1 PTKAGISRLD
11 CSRIRPKKR
20 SSTGETPIPDVAP
33 KIDVRGANVVLN
45 SLAHAKH
52 EEYVVLVPETEEY
65 GTSSHRRGGRNAR
78 GRKPYQGRK
87 GSYPADSSKTRG
99 TQRKTVTPA
108 RRRKGK
114 ATGQTINTPPNPQQ
128 NIFDRDFPPF
138 VVEEIGQGDC
148 EDDEPEF
155 TDFEVLEDEDGLMEL
170 GLRECDLLDG
180 AEHAFL

>member
-1 PTKAGISRLD
+1 MLSFPQCPRLKNMGLLV
-11 CSRIRPKKR
+11 IAVEEG
-20 SSTGETPIPDVAP
+20 TQGGE
-33 KIDVRGANVVLN
+33 N
-45 SLAHAKH
+45 H
-52 EEYVVLVPETEEY
+52 
-65 GTSSHRRGGRNAR
+65 
-78 GRKPYQGRK
+78 
-87 GSYPADSSKTRG
+87 SSKTRG